1 MKKLAILLGLILL
14 SVNCCLAKSPEYE
27 LELGRLKN
35 AKSAKYKVIDAQ
47 IRAISDKVVDLT
59 NDTTISSDEK
69 QKLFEQCATEI
80 QELKDQKT
88 LINYKYVKAKK
99 NLRKRY

>member
-1 MKKLAILLGLILL
+1 MKKLVILLGLILL

-27 LELGRLKN
+27 LELGKLKN
-35 AKSAKYKVIDAQ
+35 AKSAKYKVIDVQ
-47 IRAISDKVVDLT
+47 IQAISDKVVDLSNNT
-59 NDTTISSDEK
+59 MVSAEEK
-69 QKLFEQCATEI
+69 QKLFAQYTTEI

-88 LINYKYVKAKK
+88 MANYTYEKAKK

>member
-14 SVNCCLAKSPEYE
+14 SVNCSLAKSPEYE